1 MYQDLSNSR
10 RLQQVL
16 DIWKS
21 VWKQSS
27 TGKRNKIPQINKLDK
42 PSTSSQTTKTAKD
55 NKKTTSR
62 KVTDI
67 GQGKSSVVK
76 QNISPKI
83 ENSDNKT
90 FGSGIENKTS
100 TSAVLKTTV
109 AKNDILN
116 TKTQTLSGE
125 NKTPSLQE
133 PSSST
138 VSGTADIQKV
148 QADTI
153 TSPNNAATTGIV
165 DSNSKNQQVNSPE
178 RVSPLAGNE
187 SIQQVSSVIQHQSS
201 ATSFDGQSPL
211 KTVNVTNGSVAGK
224 KDLINPSDGYTP
236 TLSVEPS
243 VGAVL
248 SPTGKGFSWIGTNI
262 DSIAPENKISDKR
275 PIDATVQSKGAATN
289 KYAQS
294 NKTNKELTGKKSTS
308 TNNGQSKNKQTLHG
322 NIHYLGNNGQF
333 QKTLTNTNTKMALSS
348 ANGGISGSD
357 KTLSQNAQTY
367 QVKNNTPL
375 PGTRSTFTT
384 QESVTSSNQLSMA
397 GTIVVNKIAESPK
410 NVKTV
415 TTSLSNQVG
424 ISFNADQRSGFP
436 NKVSASQ
443 NNGLPGS
450 STSLNNISGAPTKV
464 GGVDT
469 PSKDQVVIS
478 TVTDHL
484 NKRKLSSNQPVI
496 SLLSNI
502 GIPIK
507 HNNQVIKDMGV
518 AMTAQTI
525 SPTSMDLSRK
535 ELVVST
541 DKKQLAANTLT
552 KPSNINTVII
562 GRKGFVA
569 DILSGNQ
576 IATIADNRVNQLS
589 LSQNNKL
596 GIGGVDLNSNQGTK
610 GLGSS
615 NNYKTLG
622 IEKLLIKPKTPSKH
636 IGSININKDVVV
648 GTTNSTSA
656 EQIEKTHSI
665 ISMAESSKANTGNIV
680 TQKVY
685 VDQTVASRAI
695 NKLSSSGSIEPIDT
709 HVILSDRSSLVI
721 PTVSNNNKLADAN
734 NGGNSNNL
742 KPGIVIVPTSASS
755 KPSPMAGFILIN
767 TATDPLQGFG
777 KTNHSEYK
785 TSSNSKGVQKT
796 ISTGFP
802 SSASNL
808 QVLNTNVS
816 HNSNGKNFLKN
827 VTDNVSTTKS
837 INVSI
842 KSTKQ
847 VPLSIKTNS
856 PSVGLKISPKK
867 VQSATFSVLQKNR
880 PAGVLKVEQKNTL
893 NSSSNAKGL
902 NKRGNEVI
910 ELKGTVTGNKTVNNV
925 LPQTSKGPLI
935 VKENRPVIF
944 KESVKDRRPFPPRSP
959 RIENV
964 AEVAS
969 GSVG

>member
-10 RLQQVL
+10 RLQQIL

-27 TGKRNKIPQINKLDK
+27 TGKRNKTQQINKLDK

-55 NKKTTSR
+55 NKKTISR
-62 KVTDI
+62 KVTDL
-67 GQGKSSVVK
+67 GKEKSSVVP
-76 QNISPKI
+76 QNISPKT
-83 ENSDNKT
+83 ENVGNKT

-116 TKTQTLSGE
+116 TKTRTLSGE

-133 PSSST
+133 PPSST
-138 VSGTADIQKV
+138 VSGSADVQKV
-148 QADTI
+148 QADKI
-153 TSPNNAATTGIV
+153 TSTNNAATTGIV
-165 DSNSKNQQVNSPE
+165 DSNSTNRQVNSPE
-178 RVSPLAGNE
+178 SVSPLAGNE
-187 SIQQVSSVIQHQSS
+187 SIQHVSPVIQHQSS
-201 ATSFDGQSPL
+201 ATSPDGQSPL
-211 KTVNVTNGSVAGK
+211 KTNNGTNGSVTGK
-224 KDLINPSDGYTP
+224 KDLINHSDGYTP
-236 TLSVEPS
+236 NLSVEPS
-243 VGAVL
+243 VGTVL

-262 DSIAPENKISDKR
+262 ESIAPENKISDKG
-275 PIDATVQSKGAATN
+275 PINATVQSQGAATS
-289 KYAQS
+289 KYGQS
-294 NKTNKELTGKKSTS
+294 NKTNKELSGTKSIS
-308 TNNGQSKNKQTLHG
+308 TNNGQSKNKQTLPG
-322 NIHYLGNNGQF
+322 NIQNLGNNGQF
-333 QKTLTNTNTKMALSS
+333 HKILKNINTKVALSS

-367 QVKNNTPL
+367 QVKSNTSL
-375 PGTRSTFTT
+375 SGTRSTFTT
-384 QESVTSSNQLSMA
+384 QESVTSSNKLSMA
-397 GTIVVNKIAESPK
+397 GTIVVDKVVESPN

-424 ISFNADQRSGFP
+424 ISSNADKRSGFL

-450 STSLNNISGAPTKV
+450 STSLNNISGVPTKV
-464 GGVDT
+464 GVVDT

-484 NKRKLSSNQPVI
+484 NKRKLSSNQPVN
-496 SLLSNI
+496 SFLSNI
-502 GIPIK
+502 GIQII

-525 SPTSMDLSRK
+525 SPTSMGVSRK
-535 ELVVST
+535 EPVVST
-541 DKKQLAANTLT
+541 DKKQLEVNTLI
-552 KPSNINTVII
+552 KPSNINTVVIK
-562 GRKGFVA
+562 GKGFVA

-576 IATIADNRVNQLS
+576 IATIADNGVNLLS

-596 GIGGVDLNSNQGTK
+596 GNGGVDLNSNQGNK
-610 GLGSS
+610 GLGSL

-636 IGSININKDVVV
+636 IDSINRNKDVVV
-648 GTTNSTSA
+648 GTTNSTSG

-680 TQKVY
+680 TQEVN
-685 VDQTVASRAI
+685 VDQTHAI
-695 NKLSSSGSIEPIDT
+695 NKLSSSASGSTEPIDT
-709 HVILSDRSSLVI
+709 HVIISDRSSLVI
-721 PTVSNNNKLADAN
+721 PTVSNSNKLADAN
-734 NGGNSNNL
+734 NGNSNILN
-742 KPGIVIVPTSASS
+742 PGIVIVPTSASS
-755 KPSPMAGFILIN
+755 KSSPMAGFILIN

-785 TSSNSKGVQKT
+785 TASNSEEVQKT
-796 ISTGFP
+796 ISTGLP

-808 QVLNTNVS
+808 QILNNNVS
-816 HNSNGKNFLKN
+816 QNTNGKNILKN
-827 VTDNVSTTKS
+827 VTDNVSITKS
-837 INVSI
+837 LNVSE

-847 VPLSIKTNS
+847 VPLSIKTNPS
-856 PSVGLKISPKK
+856 SVGLSFSPKK
-867 VQSATFSVLQKNR
+867 LQSATFSVLQKNR
-880 PAGVLKVEQKNTL
+880 PADVLKVEQKNTL
-893 NSSSNAKGL
+893 HSSSNTKDL
-902 NKRGNEVI
+902 NKGGNEVK
-910 ELKGTVTGNKTVNNV
+910 ESKGTVTGNKTVNNV

-935 VKENRPVIF
+935 VKENRPVIY
-944 KESVKDRRPFPPRSP
+944 KESAKARRPFPPRSL
-959 RIENV
+959 RKEKV